1 MPLAML
7 AALLG
12 SLLIHGLV
20 LFGAQLDWLPETGDR
35 LLPHLSQSQPLR
47 AELRAPP
54 LPEPKPAA
62 PPARKIRQPRPEPV
76 VKPEVKPEPAPRQID
91 VLPDTLP
98 EAKAEPVAPLDEI
111 IVPSEPVENAPVL
124 RSTAEEAAK
133 SVAMESETFAT
144 SQRIAPVHSGSGQI
158 NFVVIKDSLGMQI
171 GRAVHRWHFA
181 EDGSYVLNNR
191 METSGLVSL
200 LKPLRQEYESRGRLG
215 ANGLQPESFRVL
227 RNGRDSRENADFDW
241 STAEVQLA
249 RDASRQRIAPGTQ
262 DLLSLNYQLAYLP
275 NPENGSTLGVVTGRK
290 YERYNLDSLGEVE
303 IETPAGRFRAL
314 HLRAAG
320 ETLTEIWIA
329 LDHQRLP
336 VKIRFTD
343 KKGDSYT
350 QLATDLDL
358 ARELRSLKPS
368 SSGNP

>member
-35 LLPHLSQSQPLR
+35 LTQRLLQPPPLR

-54 LPEPKPAA
+54 LPVVAPEPPV
-62 PPARKIRQPRPEPV
+62 PRKIPQPRPESAVNSAP
-76 VKPEVKPEPAPRQID
+76 KPRLLAP
-91 VLPDTLP
+91 PSEALP

-111 IVPSEPVENAPVL
+111 TVPSEPVENAPVL
-124 RSTAEEAAK
+124 RSTAEDAAK
-133 SVAMESETFAT
+133 SVAMESETFVT

-181 EDGSYVLNNR
+181 EDGSYVLTNR

-200 LKPLRQEYESRGRLG
+200 LKPLLQEYESRGRLG
-215 ANGLQPESFRVL
+215 PNGLQPESFRVL
-227 RNGRDSRENADFDW
+227 RNGRESRENADFDW
-241 STAEVQLA
+241 STAEVLLA
-249 RDASRQRIAPGTQ
+249 RDGSRQRIAPGTQ

-275 NPENGSTLGVVTGRK
+275 TPENGSTLGVVTGRK
-290 YERYNLDSLGEVE
+290 YDRYNLDSLGEVE
-303 IETPAGRFRAL
+303 IETPAGRFRTL
-314 HLRAAG
+314 HLRVVG

-368 SSGNP
+368 PSGNP